1 MPRVR
6 PAVSRNMI
14 GGGGQGLGLGAHFHD
29 CVCVCVRSTL
39 TPRQTGPDLRRGA
52 LWGLVQV
59 RSLLNP
65 KTVDKA
71 TFKGKCVP
79 KPGGYTAFRSHS
91 NSNMLTHPA
100 RGQVRIDGFQARPE
114 RGEGLWNTG

>member
-1 MPRVR
+1 M
-6 PAVSRNMI
+6 
-14 GGGGQGLGLGAHFHD
+14 
-29 CVCVCVRSTL
+29 
-39 TPRQTGPDLRRGA
+39 
-52 LWGLVQV
+52 QV

-100 RGQVRIDGFQARPE
+100 RGQVSEGRYLDADYLQRLQRVIDPARPQVLPLIHCP
-114 RGEGLWNTG
+114 RAGWSGRFPIPSQ